1 MNLKQNI
8 IRILNEEVDNK
19 KSKLIK
25 YIDRF
30 GLIAAS
36 KLLGSYQNLR
46 QTLKG
51 TEYLNRDNMV
61 KTIQDYFKQ
70 PNRLRFL
77 DLNNDLGLEHIELEK
92 SNHHLITLSGLF
104 KGGYVIEV
112 YEKDDYDEFELVHD
126 TTMGFDDVDYKNE
139 PLLKTIHLYELTD
152 AIMERYEDE
161 NKR

>member
-8 IRILNEEVDNK
+8 IRIINEEVDNK

-36 KLLGSYQNLR
+36 KLLG
-46 QTLKG
+46 
-51 TEYLNRDNMV
+51 EYLNRDNMV

>member
-8 IRILNEEVDNK
+8 IRIINEEVDNK

-36 KLLGSYQNLR
+36 KLLGGYQNLR

-51 TEYLNRDNMV
+51 TEYLNRDNMI

-70 PNRLRFL
+70 PNVLQFL

-104 KGGYVIEV
+104 KKGYEIQV
-112 YEKDDYDEFELVHD
+112 YETDDDGDLDLVHD
-126 TTMGFDDVDYKNE
+126 TAMGFDDVDYKQE
-139 PLLKTIHLYELTD
+139 PLLKTIHLYELID
-152 AIMERYEDE
+152 AIMERYEND

>member
-8 IRILNEEVDNK
+8 IRIINEEVDNK

-36 KLLGSYQNLR
+36 KLLGGYQNLR

-51 TEYLNRDNMV
+51 TEYLNRDNMI

-70 PNRLRFL
+70 PNTSHFL

-104 KGGYVIEV
+104 KKGYEIQV
-112 YEKDDYDEFELVHD
+112 YETDDDGDLDLVHD
-126 TTMGFDDVDYKNE
+126 TVMGFDDVDYKQE
-139 PLLKTIHLYELTD
+139 PLLKTIHLYELID
-152 AIMERYEDE
+152 GIMERYEND

>member
-1 MNLKQNI
+1 MNLKENI
-8 IRILNEEVDNK
+8 IRIINEEVDNK

-36 KLLGSYQNLR
+36 KLLGGYQNLR
-46 QTLKG
+46 QTLRG

-70 PNRLRFL
+70 PNSRNYLG
-77 DLNNDLGLEHIELEK
+77 LNQALGLEHITLEK
-92 SNHHLITLSGLF
+92 SDNHLITLSGLF
-104 KGGYVIEV
+104 KNGYDIIV
-112 YEKDDYDEFELVHD
+112 YEKDDFGDYEEVHE
-126 TTMGFDDVDYKNE
+126 TTIVYENVDFKIE
-139 PLLKTIHLYELTD
+139 KLLKTIHLYELID
-152 AIMERYEDE
+152 AIMERYEND